1 MMYKVT
7 MRCGHVGEGR
17 FIPITYV
24 VNANSKSEAIDV
36 ARCIPRVKHDDPDAV
51 IHISTCSLEEAER
64 IRAINN
70 NDPYLKST
78 YDNPIELELI
88 KDRIKKMPNRRCMK
102 SNTVRRASN
111 LWQRTIQEGIQYA
124 Y

>member
-1 MMYKVT
+1 

-24 VNANSKSEAIDV
+24 VNGNSKSEAIEA
-36 ARCIPRVKHDDPDAV
+36 ARRIPRVKHEDPDAV
-51 IHISTCSLEEAER
+51 IHISTCSEEEAR
-64 IRAINN
+64 QIRAINN

-78 YDNPIELELI
+78 YDNPIDLELI
-88 KDRIKKMPNRRCMK
+88 KDRIKKMPNRRGMK

-111 LWQRTIQEGIQYA
+111 LWQRTMQEAMQYA